1 MGVIRAEPARVSDWA
16 ARSIG
21 AAWRAFDLQL
31 AAYAALLGAIGLI
44 MAYSNSVEQG
54 QSLLDGSTT
63 FVRGLMWTGI
73 ALIAFV
79 IATAFDYKWLKTFAW
94 PLYGLQI
101 ALLLG
106 TLAIGSGV
114 GGSARWVSIG
124 PLQFQFSEIAKILM
138 IVVLAN
144 YLGARQG
151 KLTTLPSILGACLLV
166 GPPWILVMAQPDLG
180 TSLVLLAILGGM
192 LFMSGASLR
201 WLAAIAITVLAALPF
216 VWNNVLRDYQQQRIL
231 SFLEPSND
239 IQGAGWQI
247 HQSQIA
253 VGSGGWFG
261 KGLTNG
267 TQNQLNFL
275 PVQESDFVA
284 AIYLEELG
292 FLGALLLLVLFA
304 ALLWRILVGGWRSKD
319 PFGTMFAAGLAS
331 MILFQL
337 VVNLGM
343 VVGIMPITGIPLPF
357 VSHGGA
363 SSAGPPQDLVDLVP
377 VGPPDRHPIE
387 PLEVLEVGP
396 GDLADRPA
404 HVAPELEDGPRR
416 IPGWRS
422 RGAVALRLA
431 HRRGVVATAGSGAA
445 GRPIS
450 GHRLGRPARAG
461 GRGSWLIP
469 TGRGWARRGRRTRRR
484 RRSRR
489 AGPT

>member
-21 AAWRAFDLQL
+21 AAWRSFDLQL
-31 AAYAALLGAIGLI
+31 AAYAALLGSIGLL
-44 MAYSNSVEQG
+44 MAYTNSVEDGQG
-54 QSLLDGSTT
+54 LFDGGTT

-73 ALIAFV
+73 ALIVFLL
-79 IATAFDYKWLKTFAW
+79 ATAFDYKWLKTFAW

-101 ALLLG
+101 GLLAM

-114 GGSARWVSIG
+114 GGSARWVPIG
-124 PLQFQFSEIAKILM
+124 PFQFQFSELAKIMM

-144 YLGARQG
+144 YLGSRQG
-151 KLTTLPSILGACLLV
+151 RLTSLRSILGACVLV
-166 GPPWILVMAQPDLG
+166 GPPWLLVMAQPDLG

-201 WLAAIAITVLAALPF
+201 WLGAIAVAVLAALPF

-231 SFLEPSND
+231 GFLDPSTD
-239 IQGAGWQI
+239 IQGAGWQL

-292 FLGALLLLVLFA
+292 FLGALLLLILFA
-304 ALLWRILVGGWRSKD
+304 ALIWRVMVSGWRSRD
-319 PFGTMFAAGLAS
+319 PFGTMFAVGLAS
-331 MILFQL
+331 MLLFQL
-337 VVNLGM
+337 TVNLGM

-357 VSHGGA
+357 ISHGGA
-363 SSAGPPQDLVDLVP
+363 SLISIALGLGIMQSINIRQKTRVD
-377 VGPPDRHPIE
+377 
-387 PLEVLEVGP
+387 
-396 GDLADRPA
+396 
-404 HVAPELEDGPRR
+404 
-416 IPGWRS
+416 W
-422 RGAVALRLA
+422 
-431 HRRGVVATAGSGAA
+431 
-445 GRPIS
+445 
-450 GHRLGRPARAG
+450 
-461 GRGSWLIP
+461 
-469 TGRGWARRGRRTRRR
+469 
-484 RRSRR
+484 
-489 AGPT
+489 

>member
-31 AAYAALLGAIGLI
+31 AAYAALLGTIGLI

-54 QSLLDGSTT
+54 QSLLEGSTT

-79 IATAFDYKWLKTFAW
+79 IATVFDYKWLKTFAW
-94 PLYGLQI
+94 PLYGLQL
-101 ALLLG
+101 ALLVG
-106 TLAIGSGV
+106 TLAIGTGV

-138 IVVLAN
+138 IIVLAN

-151 KLTTLPSILGACLLV
+151 RLTTLPSILGACVLV
-166 GPPWILVMAQPDLG
+166 GPPWILVMMQPDLG

-192 LFMSGASLR
+192 LFMSGASMK
-201 WLAAIAITVLAALPF
+201 WLAALAIGVLAALPF

-253 VGSGGWFG
+253 VGSGGFFG

-292 FLGALLLLVLFA
+292 FLGALLLLVLFV

-331 MILFQL
+331 MILFQ
-337 VVNLGM
+337 VIVNLGM

-363 SSAGPPQDLVDLVP
+363 SLISIA
-377 VGPPDRHPIE
+377 VG
-387 PLEVLEVGP
+387 
-396 GDLADRPA
+396 
-404 HVAPELEDGPRR
+404 
-416 IPGWRS
+416 
-422 RGAVALRLA
+422 
-431 HRRGVVATAGSGAA
+431 
-445 GRPIS
+445 
-450 GHRLGRPARAG
+450 LGILQSVNIRQTRAE
-461 GRGSWLIP
+461 W
-469 TGRGWARRGRRTRRR
+469 
-484 RRSRR
+484 
-489 AGPT
+489 